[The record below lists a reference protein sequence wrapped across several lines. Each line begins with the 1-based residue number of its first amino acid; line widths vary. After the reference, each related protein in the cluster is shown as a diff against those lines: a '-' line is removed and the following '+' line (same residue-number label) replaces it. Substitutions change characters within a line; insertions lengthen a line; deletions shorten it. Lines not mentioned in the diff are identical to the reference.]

1 MLLGY
6 DHKLQTDQMYV
17 NETPKTSKQE
27 KVLSITIENK
37 LNFAT
42 DLVNTTKRSDSKFNE
57 TTRVPKYT
65 TTDIFYSSI
74 QNFCSYIYY
83 IYIYIYTYTYIYRE
97 IDR

>member
-65 TTDIFYSSI
+65 TTDIFYSFI

-83 IYIYIYTYTYIYRE
+83 IYIYIHIHIYIER
-97 IDR
+97 